1 MDLFGEVRDTLN
13 NGTPS
18 CLLDAL
24 TTIANILAIFVLSL
38 TLPAPAYQLHNCVYF
53 SQIIVF
59 VIY

>member
-1 MDLFGEVRDTLN
+1 MDLFGEGRDTLK
-13 NGTPS
+13 NGTSS

-38 TLPAPAYQLHNCVYF
+38 TLPPPAYQLHNCVYF
-53 SQIIVF
+53 PQIIVF